1 MGRSR
6 TGSYGNRGASQGN
19 SDDRRGGGGGYRR
32 NKKTFRRPKRG
43 CVKGIKF
50 DYKDVDSLRRY
61 INEYGRIRPRRQTRF
76 CAKEQRYLAR
86 AIKRARHLA
95 LLPFVDE

>member
-6 TGSYGNRGASQGN
+6 SGSYGNRGGS
-19 SDDRRGGGGGYRR
+19 SSRDSSGGGYRR
-32 NKKTFRRPKRG
+32 KKSFRQARPKRG